1 MVKRT
6 WSFNPVPTYQYIL
19 QLQFLGNKDFVISVD
34 AECENH
40 YKVL

>member
-6 WSFNPVPTYQYIL
+6 WSFNLVLKYKYIL

-40 YKVL
+40 YKLL